1 MEEETKN
8 DNTTTYGETIVGKTF
23 NPSGNVEVDKIK
35 NLYAEIIDILVREFN
50 GSDYPITAELKRT
63 AISQAL
69 IAQMC
74 AVKVITFKEAVDVE
88 EPTETETASGVTQP
102 ATEGTEEETT
112 EEKE

>member
-1 MEEETKN
+1 MRVFGAGALGILETM
-8 DNTTTYGETIVGKTF
+8 V
-23 NPSGNVEVDKIK
+23 S
-35 NLYAEIIDILVREFN
+35 
-50 GSDYPITAELKRT
+50 TAELKRT